1 MSVYAGPYLN
11 TDNNHYYYFLDP
23 TTWSDAEAQAQ
34 SLGGHLATINDPGE
48 NTWITDTLLPFIEG
62 DVWIGLSDTESE
74 GSFEWSSGAPVNYS
88 NWGGNEPNNS
98 GDEDFTVLTGTDN
111 PFLDPG
117 EWNDIDGSYT
127 RSALVEIEEGFQTGT
142 NGRDVLV
149 GTLLDDHIHAGGGED
164 DVIGSRGDDLL
175 IGGAGDDN
183 MSGGRGEDT
192 LHGFRGDD
200 DLSGGRGAD
209 TLTGEEG
216 DDNITGG
223 RGDDRLEG
231 GDGDDDLS
239 GGRDNDLLLDGDGVD
254 VLSGGT
260 GWDVFLMANDGEM
273 DIIEDFSGAEG
284 DGDLLDLY
292 EFGDGAEVTFEAGFL
307 SVDGEVEVL
316 ILGDFNLD
324 TDLFA

>member
-11 TDNNHYYYFLDP
+11 TENNHYYYLLEP
-23 TTWSDAEAQAQ
+23 TTWSDAESQAQ
-34 SLGGHLATINDPGE
+34 SLGGHLATINDPLE
-48 NTWITDTLLPFIEG
+48 NTWVTDTLLPFVE
-62 DVWIGLSDTESE
+62 DDLWIGLSDAESE
-74 GSFEWSSGAPVNYS
+74 GTFQWSSGAAVGFT
-88 NWGGNEPNNS
+88 NWGAGEPNNA
-98 GDEDFTVLTGTDN
+98 GNEDFTYLAGSDN
-111 PFLDPG
+111 PFFDPG
-117 EWNDIDGSYT
+117 EWNDLNAFFT
-127 RSALVEIEEGFQTGT
+127 RPGLVEIDEGFQSGT
-142 NGRDVLV
+142 AGRDVLM
-149 GTLLDDHIHAGGGED
+149 GSLLDDHIIAGGGDD
-164 DVIGSRGDDLL
+164 DVVGSRGDDLL

-183 MSGGRGEDT
+183 MSGGRGDDT

-216 DDNITGG
+216 DDNITGD

-239 GGRDNDLLLDGDGVD
+239 GGRDNDLLLDGDGID
-254 VLSGGT
+254 FLSGGE

-273 DIIEDFSGAEG
+273 DIIEDFSGANG

-292 EFGDGAEVTFEAGFL
+292 EFGPGADVTYEAGFL
-307 SVDGEVEVL
+307 SVDGVVEVL

-324 TDLFA
+324 TDLYA